1 MTAVSGWPTAHRC
14 TNTPLYEVGRDARMD
29 RTVRMAVVCG
39 SVSLGGVGAVAATC
53 GLARPGAATM
63 VLWAMV
69 AVAVICAAVWAAT
82 TVLFARRSA
91 ATYAAL
97 ADLSLAAALV
107 CLNDASVMF
116 VSCGLFIMLTVLTGL
131 LLARAGL
138 VLHVVFV
145 SAYVIGAAVMVAHS
159 TTRSN
164 YLIGAA
170 TAMLLWIVIGL
181 PIVVR
186 RIWLGLSQAA
196 ELASFD
202 PLTGVLNRA
211 GLVRAYR
218 QLAQYAESDGVA
230 MVAVAVDLDNF
241 KSVNDRFGHAVGDA
255 VIIEAAQHLAHHFGR
270 TAAVARCG
278 GEEYTVI
285 ATGNRG
291 HLDHLV
297 HSLPTVTP
305 GIHGPATTMSVGA
318 VWCEDVRSDNSMLR
332 AMTAADQAMYSAKNR
347 GGNRLYAVLGDS
359 P

>member
-211 GLVRAYR
+211 GLV
-218 QLAQYAESDGVA
+218 V
-230 MVAVAVDLDNF
+230 
-241 KSVNDRFGHAVGDA
+241 
-255 VIIEAAQHLAHHFGR
+255 
-270 TAAVARCG
+270 
-278 GEEYTVI
+278 
-285 ATGNRG
+285 
-291 HLDHLV
+291 
-297 HSLPTVTP
+297 
-305 GIHGPATTMSVGA
+305 PAIGA
-318 VWCEDVRSDNSMLR
+318 VRRIRWRGDGG
-332 AMTAADQAMYSAKNR
+332 R
-347 GGNRLYAVLGDS
+347 GGRLGQLQISQRPIRACGR
-359 P
+359 